1 MTREEFY
8 KKYGDVKVT
17 FSSYYK
23 YTFTYSGVL
32 PDGRTISVDTGGDAS
47 EIYHDSVICGTEET
61 INSLYPYAG
70 RVHDDKQETDS
81 FYDY

>member
-8 KKYGDVKVT
+8 EKYGDVKVT

-32 PDGRTISVDTGGDAS
+32 PDGRKISVDTGGDAS
-47 EIYHDSVICGTEET
+47 EIYRDSVTCGKEET
-61 INSLYPYAG
+61 INGLCPYAG
-70 RVHDDKQETDS
+70 RVYDGEQETDS